1 MAEPSSRSEVKSFM
15 ELFKTIAFTHKTTE
29 LKDIGKLHIGD
40 DELESRLSHLKKSL
54 NLDELL
60 YVSTCNRVEFMMI
73 SDQDIDEA
81 FRRKFFSAFNQKW
94 TEDDISW
101 AANQSRTFE
110 GKKSLQ
116 HLFYVSSSI
125 DSLVV
130 GEREIITQVREA
142 YEKCNELKLTGDRFR
157 LLVRSAIE
165 TAKSVY
171 TQTQIAQNP
180 VSVVSLAYRKMR
192 EVEFQ
197 HPPKILIIGAGQ
209 TNQTMG
215 QYLKKA
221 PFESVTVF
229 NRTPEKA
236 NALAELLQGTG
247 KSLVELQNSSEPFDI
262 LISCTGASQ
271 PIINNRLYRQLIG
284 NDLSEKVVV
293 DLAIPSDFEQEIIR
307 KNNIRYIGIES
318 LKDEARKNLE
328 QRQKELEVC
337 KRLIDDK
344 IKEFEQLL
352 RERKVE
358 ISMRE
363 IPKVVKEIRERAITQ
378 VFNKKLDELD
388 PKSREV
394 LEQMMEYMEKKYISV
409 PMKMAKEI
417 MLKG

>member
-1 MAEPSSRSEVKSFM
+1 M

-165 TAKSVY
+165 TAKLVY

-378 VFNKKLDELD
+378 VFNKELDELD

>member
-1 MAEPSSRSEVKSFM
+1 M

-29 LKDIGKLHIGD
+29 LKDIGRLHIDD
-40 DELESRLSHLKKSL
+40 DELESRLGHLKSSL

-60 YVSTCNRVEFMMI
+60 YVSTCNRVEFMMV
-73 SDQDIDEA
+73 SDKEVDES
-81 FRRKFFSAFNQKW
+81 FRMKFFQSFNPKW
-94 TEDDISW
+94 SEDEISW
-101 AANQSRTFE
+101 AANHSRTFE
-110 GKKSLQ
+110 GEKSLR

-130 GEREIITQVREA
+130 GEREIIKQVREA

-165 TAKSVY
+165 TAKLVY

-192 EVEFQ
+192 EIEID

-215 QYLKKA
+215 RYLKKA
-221 PFESVTVF
+221 PFGKVTVF
-229 NRTPEKA
+229 NRTIEKA
-236 NALAELLQGTG
+236 NALAELLQGEARA
-247 KSLVELQNSSEPFDI
+247 LHELPHFNEPFDI

-271 PIINNRLYRQLIG
+271 PIVSNRIYRQLIG
-284 NDLSEKVVV
+284 DDLSEKVVV
-293 DLAIPSDFEQEIIR
+293 DLAIPSDFEQEVIR
-307 KNNIRYIGIES
+307 KNNIHYIGIES
-318 LKDEARKNLE
+318 LKDQARKNLE

-344 IKEFEQLL
+344 INEFEHLL

-363 IPKVVKEIRERAITQ
+363 IPQVVKEIRDRAVTQ
-378 VFNKKLDELD
+378 VFSKDLEELD

-394 LEQMMEYMEKKYISV
+394 LEKMMEYMEKKYISV